1 MSKSYSLVLALHHTW
16 ALPHPQTGSCCARDP
31 MGSSHLGVSHEE
43 ELLLSE
49 AEALASPA
57 QVVSVGNRLAYLGTT
72 ALDVEWLK

>member
-1 MSKSYSLVLALHHTW
+1 
-16 ALPHPQTGSCCARDP
+16 
-31 MGSSHLGVSHEE
+31 MGSSHLGVAHEE